1 MIKRRIYNRL
11 KNFRLAWFR
20 KQSPVGTNRMHFC
33 AVWKIAIVI
42 IATPFANC
50 VPSKHD
56 LNSGQR
62 NFFNYPLLRVTRTF
76 DPSDQPRNPNKQY
89 NVALP
94 LGKTNRIDY
103 ASFTFQLLRIRI
115 EKRAKTRR
123 ALFLSLFLKRLK
135 LLTYRIDASRTED
148 WKRSARFYGRIRK
161 VTRHVSF
168 ANLITIELAYIRF
181 CYAERIKTS
190 VKYIYIYIYIGNAS

>member
-1 MIKRRIYNRL
+1 MSREPSIL
-11 KNFRLAWFR
+11 PT
-20 KQSPVGTNRMHFC
+20 SH
-33 AVWKIAIVI
+33 VI
-42 IATPFANC
+42 QINDTT
-50 VPSKHD
+50 
-56 LNSGQR
+56 
-62 NFFNYPLLRVTRTF
+62 LR
-76 DPSDQPRNPNKQY
+76 
-89 NVALP
+89 LP

-135 LLTYRIDASRTED
+135 LLTYRIDASRIED

-190 VKYIYIYIYIGNAS
+190 VKYIYIYIHWKCKLKGRRSLTPSIGSSRLSILPSFEKCPR